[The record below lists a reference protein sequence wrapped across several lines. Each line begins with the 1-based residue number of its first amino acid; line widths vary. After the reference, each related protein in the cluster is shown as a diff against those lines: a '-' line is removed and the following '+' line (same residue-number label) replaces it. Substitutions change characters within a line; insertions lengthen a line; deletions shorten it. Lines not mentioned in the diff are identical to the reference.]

1 MNNTSTGA
9 LMMIQSPTQIYDP
22 GGRSRALKPRS
33 IALYVCVT
41 DEEHD
46 HSVSST
52 PWRDVIF
59 LTSDGVTTARF
70 QRRSTGYQHM
80 NCFKAI
86 T

>member
-1 MNNTSTGA
+1 MNNATTGA
-9 LMMIQSPTQIYDP
+9 LVMIQSPTQIYDP
-22 GGRSRALKPRS
+22 GGRSRTLKPRS

-41 DEEHD
+41 DEEYD

-59 LTSDGVTTARF
+59 LTSDGVTTVRF
-70 QRRSTGYQHM
+70 QRHGLRYEHM

-86 T
+86 A